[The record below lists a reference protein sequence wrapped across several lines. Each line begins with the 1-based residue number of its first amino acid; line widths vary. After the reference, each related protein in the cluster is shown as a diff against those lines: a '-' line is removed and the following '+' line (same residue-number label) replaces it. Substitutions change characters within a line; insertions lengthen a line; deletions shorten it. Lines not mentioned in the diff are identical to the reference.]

1 MSEMVEKVARAIWAE
16 RVRACAENGV
26 GLEAWGEGA
35 FFVADAGEQ
44 SVSLMNNILGEARAA
59 IEAMREPTEA
69 MLDASWT
76 TCIRRPAADYIAT
89 ELASPRDA
97 HRHKTRIRHR
107 ATIDAS
113 LHEGE
118 AQR

>member
-59 IEAMREPTEA
+59 IEAMREPTETMKYA
-69 MLDASWT
+69 GGTKLENMMFGGDPEGSDV
-76 TCIRRPAADYIAT
+76 IFADVGIVF
-89 ELASPRDA
+89 RDM
-97 HRHKTRIRHR
+97 
-107 ATIDAS
+107 IDAS

-118 AQR
+118 AER

>member
-59 IEAMREPTEA
+59 IEAMTEPTEA
-69 MLDASWT
+69 M
-76 TCIRRPAADYIAT
+76 RRKHGPVALAT
-89 ELASPRDA
+89 WSNM
-97 HRHKTRIRHR
+97 
-107 ATIDAS
+107 IDAS

>member
-16 RVRACAENGV
+16 RVRACAEKGI

-44 SVSLMNNILGEARAA
+44 SVALMNNILGEARAA
-59 IEAMREPTEA
+59 IGAMREPTEA
-69 MLDASWT
+69 MMDAGRTKTNWGAHGTDEVWT
-76 TCIRRPAADYIAT
+76 AM
-89 ELASPRDA
+89 
-97 HRHKTRIRHR
+97 
-107 ATIDAS
+107 IDAS

>member
-59 IEAMREPTEA
+59 IEAMRTPTEA
-69 MLDASWT
+69 MLEAGANIYDGDMDKQARAYRAM
-76 TCIRRPAADYIAT
+76 IYAAMG
-89 ELASPRDA
+89 
-97 HRHKTRIRHR
+97 
-107 ATIDAS
+107 
-113 LHEGE
+113 GE
-118 AQR
+118 PNGK

>member
-59 IEAMREPTEA
+59 IQAMTEPTRPMLLGGHFIAVENACDTQCAA
-69 MLDASWT
+69 MTDRRLARAYSAM
-76 TCIRRPAADYIAT
+76 IR
-89 ELASPRDA
+89 
-97 HRHKTRIRHR
+97 
-107 ATIDAS
+107 AS

-118 AQR
+118 AER